1 MGEAVTT
8 ISDVY
13 SLGVVLYECLAGKP
27 PFLAEAPL
35 AVLIPVAG
43 VPQEADK
50 AALQEVTAELVGGFL
65 KFDHPR
71 SLQWCERF
79 EFAPPRGG
87 VGVFERVYE
96 VGPVFRAEP
105 HDTARHINEYVSLD
119 AEVGFIENEYTV
131 MAVLTDTIASMLAA
145 VERDAAGALAVLR
158 LELPK
163 VPQPIPDVHFL
174 DAQAMITAATGE
186 DLSNEPDLSP
196 ANERW
201 LGEWAKREHGSD
213 FLFVRGFPMSK
224 RPFYTHPDPERPGFA
239 AGFDLLFRGME
250 LVTGGQRLHRY
261 QDYVDAL
268 VGRGE
273 DPANYAA
280 YLMAF
285 KHGMP
290 PHGGFAIG
298 LERWVAQLVD
308 ASNVRETTLFP
319 RDLNRLSP

>member
-1 MGEAVTT
+1 M
-8 ISDVY
+8 
-13 SLGVVLYECLAGKP
+13 
-27 PFLAEAPL
+27 
-35 AVLIPVAG
+35 
-43 VPQEADK
+43 
-50 AALQEVTAELVGGFL
+50 
-65 KFDHPR
+65 
-71 SLQWCERF
+71 
-79 EFAPPRGG
+79 

-119 AEVGFIENEYTV
+119 AEVGFIENEYSV

-145 VERDAAGALAVLR
+145 VERDAAGALALLG

-273 DPANYAA
+273 DPENYAA

-298 LERWVAQLVD
+298 LERWVAQARGRLQ
-308 ASNVRETTLFP
+308 RP
-319 RDLNRLSP
+319 RDDPLPPGSQPPLSLAGAGVTRWRCGRRARWPPRRCGGRRAGLPVAGCGGGPRRSPSCGRSVGRGAGSPPPGWRGWAGASAGG